1 MLRSRH
7 ESASPRAVHATYQAH
22 SALRRISPARPVST
36 ASNRRTCAS
45 NPTAKLDVR
54 QLALSLFFEEAAP
67 ETAPPS
73 QSATPD
79 APGGERSRQVVLA
92 GEPTCYQLRRA
103 RRRTI
108 GFQIDDRGLT
118 VSAPRWVSLR
128 DIEAALIEKERW
140 IRRKL
145 SQWQDYKARHQLPQ
159 IRWACGGSLP
169 YLGSTLTLR
178 LRPEAQ
184 ATALHRPTEA
194 NAAVA
199 ADAATHSAIAP
210 VELHVA
216 LPAQALEA
224 QIRDSVQ
231 AWLQGEAR
239 RLLGERLALLAARM
253 DAKPAGLSL
262 SSARTQWGSC
272 THDGRIRL
280 NWRLIH
286 FALPVIDYVVAHE
299 LAHLKEMNHGPRFW
313 NTVAELLPGFEEA
326 REQIRGVDLSA
337 LG

>member
-1 MLRSRH
+1 M
-7 ESASPRAVHATYQAH
+7 
-22 SALRRISPARPVST
+22 
-36 ASNRRTCAS
+36 

-54 QLALSLFFEEAAP
+54 QLSLSLFFEETAQEA
-67 ETAPPS
+67 APPS
-73 QSATPD
+73 RPAAPATPD
-79 APGGERSRQVVLA
+79 VAGAERSRQVMLG
-92 GEPTCYQLRRA
+92 GEPTFYQLRRA

-118 VSAPRWVSLR
+118 VSAPRSVSLR

-145 SQWQDYKARHQLPQ
+145 SQWQEYKARHKLPQ

-169 YLGSTLTLR
+169 YLGSTVTLR
-178 LRPEAQ
+178 LRPEAP
-184 ATALHRPTEA
+184 ATALHRPA
-194 NAAVA
+194 APNAAPATHAAADVSLVA
-199 ADAATHSAIAP
+199 A
-210 VELHVA
+210 ELHVA

-224 QIRDSVQ
+224 QIRDAVQ

-239 RLLGERLALLAARM
+239 RLLGDRLALLAARM
-253 DAKPAGLSL
+253 NAKPAGLSL

>member
-1 MLRSRH
+1 M
-7 ESASPRAVHATYQAH
+7 
-22 SALRRISPARPVST
+22 
-36 ASNRRTCAS
+36 

-54 QLALSLFFEEAAP
+54 QLSLSLFFEEPAADS
-67 ETAPPS
+67 PPQPS
-73 QSATPD
+73 PPAARDSEPGSART
-79 APGGERSRQVVLA
+79 RQIVLA
-92 GEPTCYQLRRA
+92 GEPTAYQLRRG

-128 DIEAALIEKERW
+128 DIEAALVEKERW

-145 SQWQDYKARHQLPQ
+145 SQWQEYKARHKLPQ

-169 YLGSTLTLR
+169 YLGSTLRLR
-178 LRPEAQ
+178 LRPEVE
-184 ATALHRPTEA
+184 ATILHH
-194 NAAVA
+194 A
-199 ADAATHSAIAP
+199 ADPA
-210 VELHVA
+210 ELHVP
-216 LPAQALEA
+216 LPTQALEA
-224 QIRDSVQ
+224 QIRDTVH

-239 RLLGERLALLAARM
+239 RLLGERLTLLATRM
-253 DAKPAGLSL
+253 DVRPAGLSL

-326 REQIRGVDLSA
+326 REQIRSVDLSA

>member
-1 MLRSRH
+1 L
-7 ESASPRAVHATYQAH
+7 
-22 SALRRISPARPVST
+22 
-36 ASNRRTCAS
+36 

-54 QLALSLFFEEAAP
+54 QLSLSLFFEEPAAGSSP
-67 ETAPPS
+67 QPTSPS
-73 QSATPD
+73 ARDTE
-79 APGGERSRQVVLA
+79 PGSTRTRQIVLA
-92 GEPTCYQLRRA
+92 GEPTAYQLRRA

-128 DIEAALIEKERW
+128 DIEAALVEKERW

-145 SQWQDYKARHQLPQ
+145 SQWQEYKARHKLPQ
-159 IRWACGGSLP
+159 IRWACGGALP
-169 YLGSTLTLR
+169 YLGSTLRLR
-178 LRPEAQ
+178 LRPEAE
-184 ATALHRPTEA
+184 ATLLHH
-194 NAAVA
+194 
-199 ADAATHSAIAP
+199 ATDPA
-210 VELHVA
+210 ELHVA
-216 LPAQALEA
+216 LPTQALEA
-224 QIRDSVQ
+224 QIRDTVH

-239 RLLGERLALLAARM
+239 RLLGERLTLLAARM
-253 DAKPAGLSL
+253 DVRPAGLSL